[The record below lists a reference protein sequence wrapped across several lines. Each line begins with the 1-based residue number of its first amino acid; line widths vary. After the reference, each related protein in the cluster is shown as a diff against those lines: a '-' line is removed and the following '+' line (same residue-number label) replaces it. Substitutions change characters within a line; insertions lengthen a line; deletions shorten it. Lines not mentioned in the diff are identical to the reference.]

1 VQPLLVG
8 MTLTARLT
16 TAIAIEAS
24 GKFRVSKRSFP
35 LDLSRCFHAS

>member
-1 VQPLLVG
+1 MG
-8 MTLTARLT
+8 TTLTARPA

-35 LDLSRCFHAS
+35 LDLSRCFRVS